1 MNLIVIN
8 LPFNPYIINLGP
20 LALSWHGFFTA
31 VGLMTALY
39 LVVKWSS
46 KRSKLLEKE
55 GQSEIYLTADTV
67 LQVAPWAI
75 LSGILGARLFHVIDF
90 WFAIYIHDPISVL
103 YIWKG
108 GIAIYGAVL
117 GGFLGGFLYL
127 KIRNSGRF
135 IDFIGKIPLLN
146 QPKTSELPK
155 PGILA
160 DLVAAPM
167 ILGMAIGRIG
177 DVINGEH
184 FATYT
189 DLPWGIIYSHPLSPG
204 FGRPASHPAVF
215 YELLW
220 DLAIFG
226 LLLWLKDRVKPNGM
240 IFVIFILLYS
250 FGRFFIMFLR
260 EDYHMNIIGFNQPQ
274 IVALILIVVTLP
286 IVCTKARFFK
296 NRE

>member
-8 LPFNPYIINLGP
+8 LPFNPYIIDFGA

-31 VGLMTALY
+31 VGLITSLY
-39 LVVKWSS
+39 LVVKWSQN
-46 KRSKLLEKE
+46 RSKLLTQHGE
-55 GQSEIYLTADTV
+55 SELHLTADTV

-75 LSGILGARLFHVIDF
+75 LSGIIGARLFHVIDF
-90 WFAIYIHDPISVL
+90 WSAIYVYDPISVL

-127 KIRNSGRF
+127 KVRNSVNF
-135 IDFIGKIPLLN
+135 LNVIEAIPFFKR
-146 QPKTSELPK
+146 PSSIALPK

-189 DLPWGIIYSHPLSPG
+189 DLPWGIIYTHPLSPG
-204 FGRPASHPAVF
+204 VGRPASHPAVF

-220 DLAIFG
+220 DLAVFA
-226 LLLWLKDRVKPNGM
+226 LLIWLKDKVRPNGM

-260 EDYHMNIIGFNQPQ
+260 EDYYMNILGLNQAQ
-274 IVALILIVVTLP
+274 KVALVLVLITLP
-286 IVCTKARFFK
+286 VVCFRARFFK
-296 NRE
+296 K

>member
-8 LPFNPYIINLGP
+8 LPFNPYIIDLGA

-31 VGLMTALY
+31 VGLMSALY
-39 LVVKWSS
+39 LVVRWS
-46 KRSKLLEKE
+46 KTRSDILHRA
-55 GQSEIYLTADTV
+55 GQSELNLTADTV

-75 LSGILGARLFHVIDF
+75 LSGIIGARLFHVIDF
-90 WFAIYIHDPISVL
+90 WSAIYTYDPVSVF

-117 GGFLGGFLYL
+117 GGFVGGFLYL
-127 KIRNSGRF
+127 KLRNSVQLLN
-135 IDFIGKIPLLN
+135 FIGYIPLLKKPN
-146 QPKTSELPK
+146 VIKLPK
-155 PGILA
+155 PGVLA

-189 DLPWGIIYSHPLSPG
+189 DLPWGIIYTHPLSPG

-226 LLLWLKDRVKPNGM
+226 LLLWLKDKIKPNGM
-240 IFVIFILLYS
+240 IFVLFILLYS

-260 EDYHMNIIGFNQPQ
+260 EDYYMNILGFNQAQ
-274 IVALILIVVTLP
+274 VVALILVLITLP
-286 IVCTKARFFK
+286 IVCFKARFFK
-296 NRE
+296 G